1 MKQRRH
7 HAASHRKNHASKGTI
22 DHQIQIIG
30 GEYRSRKIAVID
42 AEGLRPTASRV
53 RETLFNW
60 LQMTIPGSIVIDAF
74 AGTGALGIEAIS
86 RGAKK
91 AIFIEKD
98 PVVFKKLRENISN
111 FKIPPEKYLLFNSDS
126 LQFFQ
131 ASNPRL
137 IAILEEIKETGARSH
152 LFLDP
157 PFFAGIYPE
166 LLALLTASE
175 LLHTIT
181 SLSIESPIKLTFAT
195 ESALAPLKADRE
207 IKTKES
213 LLQLY
218 RQ

>member
-7 HAASHRKNHASKGTI
+7 HLAANTKSHLAKGKAP
-22 DHQIQIIG
+22 HQVQIIG
-30 GEYRSRKIAVID
+30 GEYRSRKIEVID

-74 AGTGALGIEAIS
+74 AGTGALGIEALS

-98 PVVFKKLRENISN
+98 PIVFKTLQKNITHLQ
-111 FKIPPEKYLLFNSDS
+111 IDPEKYRLLNTDS
-126 LQFFQ
+126 LQFLHS
-131 ASNPRL
+131 SNPQL
-137 IAILEEIKETGARSH
+137 QSILTEINASDTRCH

-157 PFFAGIYPE
+157 PFFAGLYPE
-166 LLALLTASE
+166 LLTLLTDSE
-175 LLHTIT
+175 LLRASS
-181 SLSIESPIKLTFAT
+181 SLSIELPIKLTFAT
-195 ESALAPLKADRE
+195 ESPLAPLKVDRE
-207 IKTKES
+207 LKTKES

-218 RQ
+218 RR

>member
-7 HAASHRKNHASKGTI
+7 HSTSTPKNHSSKGAAN
-22 DHQIQIIG
+22 HQIQIIG

-42 AEGLRPTASRV
+42 AEGLRPTSSRV

-74 AGTGALGIEAIS
+74 AGTGALGIEALS

-98 PVVFKKLRENISN
+98 PAVFKKLRENITSLN
-111 FKIPPEKYLLFNSDS
+111 IEPERYLLLNNDS
-126 LQFFQ
+126 LQFLQ
-131 ASNPRL
+131 ATNPQL
-137 IAILEEIKETGARSH
+137 ITLLTEIHESDTRCH

-157 PFFAGIYPE
+157 PFFADLYPE
-166 LLALLTASE
+166 LLAIIAGSE
-175 LLHTIT
+175 LLKTVT
-181 SLSIESPIKLTFAT
+181 SLSIESPVQFTFAT
-195 ESALAPLKADRE
+195 QSAFTPLEAFRE
-207 IKTKES
+207 MKTKES

-218 RQ
+218 RR